1 MRKLLWVLVVG
12 VLVGIILTLVVEKRA
27 AEGSRVKAMGTRVRD
42 TAGPGPQLPRTD
54 LKEPLDEAIEGAAGE
69 VRGARAE
76 TAQIEEL
83 A

>member
-1 MRKLLWVLVVG
+1 MKRLLWVLVVG
-12 VLVGIILTLVVEKRA
+12 VLVGIIVTLVAEKRA
-27 AEGSRVKAMGTRVRD
+27 AEGSRVKAIGTRVRN
-42 TAGPGPQLPRTD
+42 TAGPRPQLPRAD